1 MLSNNDLLLTIINHL
16 AIIAFFKQNQ
26 IILKLI
32 KIKIKKELKQ
42 AFAPYNYLLTA
53 AVGAGKSTIDSAY
66 EVSEIAK

>member
-1 MLSNNDLLLTIINHL
+1 M
-16 AIIAFFKQNQ
+16 
-26 IILKLI
+26 
-32 KIKIKKELKQ
+32 KIKKELKQ